1 MNAGLLERKTAIITG
16 AGSGMGKA
24 AAKLFAAQGANV
36 VLADL
41 NKAAA
46 DQTAQEID
54 HTGQVLVIQTD
65 VGDDESVQN
74 LVNETFNHFE
84 DIDVLINCAGV
95 PQFFTPIEEMS
106 IGEWDKIMSV
116 NTKSIFLTT
125 RYLVPYMKKRE
136 KGSIVNIASIAG
148 IRARPGLN
156 AYCASKGAAIM
167 LTKALALELAPFKI
181 RVNAINP
188 GPAETPMLGKFLPGD
203 AQQVEEDKKK
213 IFIDSVPL
221 GTLIKP
227 EDIAQA
233 ALYLASDLSK
243 AVTGEIMNVDGGR
256 GI

>member
-1 MNAGLLERKTAIITG
+1 MTVELLEGKTAIITG

-36 VLADL
+36 VIADL
-41 NKAAA
+41 NKDAA
-46 DQTAQEID
+46 DQTAEEID
-54 HTGQVLVIQTD
+54 QVGQVLVVQTD
-65 VGDDESVQN
+65 VGDDQSVQN
-74 LVNETFNHFE
+74 LVGEALTKFDHA
-84 DIDVLINCAGV
+84 DVLINCAGV

-106 IGEWDKIMSV
+106 ISEWDKIMSV

-125 RYLVPYMKKRE
+125 RHLVPYMKRKQQ
-136 KGSIVNIASIAG
+136 GSIINIASIAG

-167 LTKALALELAPFKI
+167 LTKALALELAPYKI

-203 AQQVEEDKKK
+203 EQKVEEDKNK
-213 IFIDSVPL
+213 IFLDSVPL
-221 GTLIKP
+221 GTLIQP

-233 ALYLASDLSK
+233 ALYLASDLAK

-256 GI
+256 GV

>member
-1 MNAGLLERKTAIITG
+1 VNTGLLERKTAIITG

-41 NKAAA
+41 NKDAA
-46 DQTAQEID
+46 DQTAKEID
-54 HTGQVLVIQTD
+54 QTGQVLVIQTD

-74 LVNETFNHFE
+74 LVNETFNAFE
-84 DIDVLINCAGV
+84 DMDVLINCAGV
-95 PQFFTPIEEMS
+95 PQFFTLIEEMS
-106 IGEWDKIMSV
+106 ISEWDKIMSV

-125 RYLVPYMKKRE
+125 RHLVPYMKKKG
-136 KGSIVNIASIAG
+136 KGSIINIASIAG

-156 AYCASKGAAIM
+156 AYCASQGAAIM

-188 GPAETPMLGKFLPGD
+188 GPAETPMLVKFLPGD

-213 IFIDSVPL
+213 IFLDSVPL
-221 GTLIKP
+221 GTLIQP

-243 AVTGEIMNVDGGR
+243 AITGEIMNVDGGR

>member
-1 MNAGLLERKTAIITG
+1 VNTGLLERKTAIITG

-41 NKAAA
+41 NKDAA
-46 DQTAQEID
+46 DQTAKEID
-54 HTGQVLVIQTD
+54 QTGQVLVIQTD

-74 LVNETFNHFE
+74 LVNETFNAFE
-84 DIDVLINCAGV
+84 DMDVLINCAGV

-106 IGEWDKIMSV
+106 ISEWDKIMSV

-125 RYLVPYMKKRE
+125 RHLVPYMKKKG
-136 KGSIVNIASIAG
+136 KGSIINIASIAG

-221 GTLIKP
+221 GTLIQP

-243 AVTGEIMNVDGGR
+243 AITGEIMNVDGGR

>member
-1 MNAGLLERKTAIITG
+1 MNTGLLERKTAIITG

-41 NKAAA
+41 NIDAA
-46 DQTAQEID
+46 DQTAKEINQ
-54 HTGQVLVIQTD
+54 TGQVLVIQTD

-74 LVNETFNHFE
+74 LVNETFNTFE
-84 DIDVLINCAGV
+84 DMDVIVNCAGV

-106 IGEWDKIMSV
+106 ISEWEKIMSV

-125 RYLVPYMKKRE
+125 RHLVPYMKKKG
-136 KGSIVNIASIAG
+136 KGSIINIASIAG

-221 GTLIKP
+221 GTLIQP

>member
-1 MNAGLLERKTAIITG
+1 
-16 AGSGMGKA
+16 MGKA

-41 NKAAA
+41 NKEAA

-54 HTGQVLVIQTD
+54 HSGQVLVIQTD

-74 LVNETFNHFE
+74 LVNETFNHFD

-221 GTLIKP
+221 GTLIEP